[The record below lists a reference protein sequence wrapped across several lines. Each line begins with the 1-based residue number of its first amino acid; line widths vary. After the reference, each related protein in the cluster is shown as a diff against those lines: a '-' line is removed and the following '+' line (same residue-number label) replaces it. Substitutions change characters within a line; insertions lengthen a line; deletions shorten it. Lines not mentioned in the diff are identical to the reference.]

1 MTATATPGMSRWRA
15 SGIHL
20 LISAALAVVTLIL
33 LLKVW
38 YPPPLFS
45 AEGGNDLLFILIGV
59 DVVIGPLITLIIFKA
74 GKPSLRMD
82 LTVIALLQLG
92 ALIYGGYVMFV
103 ARPVY
108 VVLVLDAFETVRAN
122 DLDSADVAQAR
133 RPEYQSLPLTGP
145 LMVSV
150 DFPKE
155 MATLKAL
162 IADSQKGG
170 KGVQHLPKYY
180 VPYAEARTQ
189 ALGQSQPVQK
199 LLKGDTHFSKQL
211 EKHIAETGR
220 KAADLNYLPLQTRRG
235 WGAVLMDAKTGDMVK
250 LLPPPDL

>member
-1 MTATATPGMSRWRA
+1 MTTITTTGMSRWRA

-38 YPPPLFS
+38 YPPPLFT

-59 DVVIGPLITLIIFKA
+59 DVVIGPLITLIIFKV
-74 GKPSLRMD
+74 GKPRLRMD

-92 ALIYGGYVMFV
+92 ALVYGGYVMFV
-103 ARPVY
+103 ARPVF
-108 VVLVLDAFETVRAN
+108 VVLVVDLFETVRAN
-122 DLDSADVAQAR
+122 DLDSADIAQAR
-133 RPEYQSLPLTGP
+133 RPDYQSLSLSGP
-145 LMVSV
+145 VMVAV
-150 DFPKE
+150 DMPKD

-162 IADSQKGG
+162 IADSLKGG

-180 VPYAEARTQ
+180 VPYAESRTK
-189 ALGQSQPVQK
+189 ALGQSRPLDT
-199 LLKGDTHFSKQL
+199 LLKGDAKFSRQL

-220 KAADLNYLPLQTRRG
+220 KAADLKYLPLQTRRG
-235 WGAVLMDAKTGDMVK
+235 WGAVLVDAKTGDMVK

>member
-122 DLDSADVAQAR
+122 DLDPADVAQAR

-150 DFPKE
+150 DLPKD
-155 MATLKAL
+155 MALLRAL

-235 WGAVLMDAKTGDMVK
+235 WGAVLMDAKAGDVVK